1 MKAKKLAAAAAALT
15 MIASM
20 AAVPM
25 SVSADDTTPG
35 TSGYTAVNGGDV
47 SFDKYLV
54 MKNNATVPNV
64 SFNLTVE
71 PIADSEV
78 KTATS
83 TSLAVMKGP
92 EGIKFKSGVTDVTV
106 VDATETTPATAT
118 VAFNSTDTTTPEANK
133 ESKSIVFATTTTDDE
148 KFATKTVT
156 LDLSAVSFPEPG
168 VYRYKITETAV
179 TGVAGVTNDTNDT
192 RYLDV
197 YVKNE
202 TTGTGAEETNTGNL
216 AIQGYFIHKA
226 DDAPRVGTA
235 DSSKKSTGF
244 SNAYTTN
251 DLEFRKVVTGNQGS
265 KDKYFKIT
273 VKLTNPDS
281 LTISDSDTFQLSGTW
296 TKTPTQNAATIYTA
310 ENMTTANN
318 VTSLTYANLKGTDG
332 YSFYIH
338 DGELIELHGIP
349 SGLGYTIIEAE
360 EDYTPSVAMNTTG
373 DVKTDDKAGEGTA
386 IDTSANNTVTDTFLK
401 SDAGVIFTN
410 DRSGNI
416 PTGLIST
423 VAGSLGIVAV
433 GALGITGGA
442 IYMKKKKSEDEE
454 D

>member
-1 MKAKKLAAAAAALT
+1 M
-15 MIASM
+15 
-20 AAVPM
+20 
-25 SVSADDTTPG
+25 
-35 TSGYTAVNGGDV
+35 
-47 SFDKYLV
+47 
-54 MKNNATVPNV
+54 
-64 SFNLTVE
+64 
-71 PIADSEV
+71 
-78 KTATS
+78 
-83 TSLAVMKGP
+83 
-92 EGIKFKSGVTDVTV
+92 
-106 VDATETTPATAT
+106 
-118 VAFNSTDTTTPEANK
+118 
-133 ESKSIVFATTTTDDE
+133 
-148 KFATKTVT
+148 
-156 LDLSAVSFPEPG
+156 
-168 VYRYKITETAV
+168 
-179 TGVAGVTNDTNDT
+179 TNDTNSI

-197 YVKNE
+197 YVKNATT
-202 TTGTGAEETNTGNL
+202 TTGTTETSTGNL
-216 AIQGYFIHKA
+216 EIQGYFIHTG
-226 DDAPRVGTA
+226 DAAPVKGTA
-235 DSSKKSTGF
+235 DSSKKSTGL

-338 DGELIELHGIP
+338 DSELIELHGIP
-349 SGLGYTIIEAE
+349 SGLGYTISEAE
-360 EDYTPSVAMNTTG
+360 EDYTPSVAMNNTG

-410 DRSGNI
+410 DRAGNI

-442 IYMKKKKSEDEE
+442 LYTKKKKSEDEE

>member
-1 MKAKKLAAAAAALT
+1 MRTKKIAAAAAALT
-15 MIASM
+15 MITSM
-20 AAVPM
+20 TAMPM
-25 SVSADDTTPG
+25 SASA
-35 TSGYTAVNGGDV
+35 YTAINGGEV
-47 SFDKYLV
+47 NFDKYLV
-54 MKNNATVPNV
+54 MKNEATVPNV
-64 SFNLTVE
+64 SFGLTVE
-71 PIADSEV
+71 PIEDSEV
-78 KTATS
+78 KAATAT
-83 TSLAVMKGP
+83 TLAVMKGP
-92 EGIKFKSGVTDVTV
+92 VGIAFKTGVTDIT
-106 VDATETTPATAT
+106 ATAATATAPASAT
-118 VAFNSTDTTTPEANK
+118 VAFKSTDTTDAEANK
-133 ESKSIVFATTTTDDE
+133 GSKSIVFKTTGTDDE
-148 KFATKTVT
+148 KFAEKTVT
-156 LDLSAVSFPEPG
+156 LDLSGVSFSEPG
-168 VYRYKITETAV
+168 VYRYKITETAT
-179 TGVAGVTNDTNDT
+179 TGVAGVTNDTNSI

-197 YVKNE
+197 YVKNATT
-202 TTGTGAEETNTGNL
+202 TTGTTETSTGNL
-216 AIQGYFIHKA
+216 EIQGYFIHTG
-226 DDAPRVGTA
+226 DDAPVKGTA

-349 SGLGYTIIEAE
+349 SGLGYTISEAE
-360 EDYTPSVAMNTTG
+360 EDYTPSVAMNNTG

-410 DRSGNI
+410 DRAGNI

-423 VAGSLGIVAV
+423 VAGSVGIVAL
-433 GALGITGGA
+433 GIAGITGGA
-442 IYMKKKKSEDEE
+442 VYLKKKKSEDE
-454 D
+454 